1 MFVGDVV
8 RVLARRWLVFGLGL
22 VATGCLGGWVL
33 GHVGTDY
40 QASGQMVFLLPPES
54 TGAETPT
61 NPYVNLPGNLSTVA
75 ALAATH
81 VMTHDAEVELAQE
94 GFTAEY
100 DVALSPGTGPL
111 LVITTKDKD
120 PAEAL
125 ATRDA
130 VIDRITA
137 NVGELQQGLDF
148 PERQVISTQ
157 RSNVSSTAEVL
168 PGSRLRALAGTVG
181 SAFLVLL
188 VATFALDRVLADRPR
203 RRRPTVP
210 APTPGGTDSDAARED
225 RVPALVG

>member
-1 MFVGDVV
+1 MVVGDVV
-8 RVLARRWLVFGLGL
+8 RALARRWLVFGLGL

-54 TGAETPT
+54 TGAQTPT

-81 VMTHDAEVELAQE
+81 VMTHDAEAELAQE

-130 VIDRITA
+130 VIDRITR
-137 NVGELQQGLDF
+137 NVVELQQGLDF
-148 PERQVISTQ
+148 PERQVIWTQ
-157 RSNVSSTAEVL
+157 RSNASNTAEVL

-188 VATFALDRVLADRPR
+188 VVTFALDRVLADRPR
-203 RRRPTVP
+203 RRPTDP
-210 APTPGGTDSDAARED
+210 AATPGATDGAVAPDED